1 MELDYS
7 VTIHLEVLR
16 EGFAELLSDIQ
27 RLKDVMDVE
36 TIDRQHPFAVFEKQ
50 VIGVYHEI
58 LGSTYN
64 TMADVQALK
73 GQLAFARA
81 YVRGM
86 ETEYAGRMERT
97 GA

>member
-16 EGFAELLSDIQ
+16 EGFAELLSDIR
-27 RLKDVMDVE
+27 RLKDTMDVE
-36 TIDRQHPFAVFEKQ
+36 VMDQQHPLAIFEKQ

-58 LGSTYN
+58 LGPTYN
-64 TMADVQALK
+64 TMADVQELK

-81 YVRGM
+81 YVRDM
-86 ETEYAGRMERT
+86 ETEYAGRMERA

>member
-1 MELDYS
+1 
-7 VTIHLEVLR
+7 
-16 EGFAELLSDIQ
+16 
-27 RLKDVMDVE
+27 MDVE

-50 VIGVYHEI
+50 AIGVYHEI
-58 LGSTYN
+58 LGPTYN